1 MLDKTSKFTE
11 TFINISRQEI
21 INKRGHMVIN
31 EDDNLEDEE
40 FDDEE
45 ELSDD

>member
-1 MLDKTSKFTE
+1 MFIKF
-11 TFINISRQEI
+11 SGQEI
-21 INKRGHMVIN
+21 INKRGQMVIN

>member
-1 MLDKTSKFTE
+1 M
-11 TFINISRQEI
+11 FIKLLGQEI
-21 INKRGHMVIN
+21 IDKRGQMVIN